1 MGVDRILK
9 EARAAVEKI
18 VPANIEIS
26 AIDFEG
32 PVIVIY
38 TKNMDEF
45 AKNADLV
52 KKLAQGLRKRVSIRP
67 DPSTMLDPEE
77 AEEKI
82 RAIIPEEAKIVDI
95 FFEDSTGQVTIEALA
110 PGIVIGKKGS
120 LLNEIKRVSGWA
132 PSVVRAPPMPSKTV
146 NEIRAFLRTTREE
159 RKVFLRKVGRK
170 IARQTI
176 DGENWVRVTALGG
189 YREVGRSAHLLMTR
203 NSKVLIDCGVDV
215 SSSGLGTPYL
225 NVPELMPLESLDAVV
240 LTHAHLD
247 HSGLIPALYK
257 YGYDGP
263 VYATPPTRD
272 LMSLLQL
279 DYMKVAVADGK
290 KAPYSSN
297 EIKKEIIHTIPI
309 NYGETTDI
317 APDIRLTFHNA
328 GHILGS
334 AVAHFHIGDGVYNV
348 AFTGDIKYEKTWL
361 FNPAVNKFPRVETVV
376 MESTYGGHGD
386 NQPSRHE
393 AAAQLEGIL
402 KRTHE
407 RGGKVLVPV
416 FSVGRSQEV
425 MLVIEERM
433 RNKEIP
439 EMPVYLDGMIWEAT
453 AIHTAYPEF
462 LNNSLKNRIFKD
474 NRENPFL
481 SPIFH
486 RVETQDMRET
496 IINDPESAIVLSTS
510 GMMNGGP
517 VMEYFKGWADD
528 PKNSIIFVGYQAERT
543 IGRKVQSGMKE
554 ITFNSRGKQITV
566 EINMEIS
573 TIDGFSGHSDRK
585 QLINYVANME
595 PRPERII
602 LSHGEEKKSLDLAS
616 SIYRKF
622 NYETKVPKNLE
633 TTRLN

>member
-1 MGVDRILK
+1 MGVDRILR

-18 VPANIEIS
+18 VPANIEIT

-38 TKNMDEF
+38 TKNMEEF
-45 AKNADLV
+45 ARNADLI

-67 DPSTMLDPEE
+67 DPSTMLKPED

-110 PGIVIGKKGS
+110 PGIVIGKKGNI
-120 LLNEIKRVSGWA
+120 LNEIKKVSGWA
-132 PSVVRAPPMPSKTV
+132 PNVVRSPPIPSKTV
-146 NEIRAFLRTTREE
+146 SEIRAFLRSKREE

-170 IARQTI
+170 IARQTL
-176 DGENWVRVTALGG
+176 DGEDWVRVTALGG

-203 NSKVLIDCGVDV
+203 NSKVLIDCGIDA
-215 SSSGLGTPYL
+215 SSSQTPYL
-225 NVPELMPLESLDAVV
+225 NVPELMPLETLDAVV

-272 LMSLLQL
+272 LMALLQL
-279 DYMKVAVADGK
+279 DYMKVAVSDGSN
-290 KAPYSSN
+290 APYSSAHVQ
-297 EIKKEIIHTIPI
+297 KEVLHTITLK
-309 NYGETTDI
+309 YGETTDI
-317 APDIRLTFHNA
+317 APDIRMTFHNA

-334 AVAHFHIGDGVYNV
+334 AVAHFHIGDGAYNV

-361 FNPAVNKFPRVETVV
+361 FNPAVNRFPRVETVV
-376 MESTYGGHGD
+376 MESTYGGHND
-386 NQPSRHE
+386 TQPSRHE
-393 AAAQLEGIL
+393 AAAQLEDIL
-402 KRTHE
+402 RRTQE
-407 RGGKVLVPV
+407 RGGKVLIPV

-425 MLVIEERM
+425 MLVIEEKM
-433 RNKEIP
+433 RHGEIP

-474 NRENPFL
+474 STENPFL

-486 RVETQDMRET
+486 RVETRDMRER
-496 IINDPESAIVLSTS
+496 IINDPEPLIVLSTS

-517 VMEYFKGWADD
+517 VMEYFKNWADE
-528 PKNSIIFVGYQAERT
+528 PKNSIIFVGYQAEGT
-543 IGRKVQSGMKE
+543 IGRKVQGGMKE
-554 ITFNSRGKQITV
+554 ITFNSRGKQIGV

-573 TIDGFSGHSDRK
+573 TIDGFSGHSDRR
-585 QLINYVANME
+585 QLINYIANME

-602 LSHGEEKKSLDLAS
+602 LSHGEEKKSLDLAA
-616 SIYRKF
+616 SIHRKF
-622 NYETKVPKNLE
+622 NYDTRVPKNLE
-633 TTRLN
+633 TIRLH